1 MAHAGQGWIEAA
13 RRHPSLDV
21 VREAWALIVQAV
33 TRGWVEIEGL
43 SGMAMQ
49 LRAGGDVVFPGVG
62 VWPSG
67 SRVIVEVGDG
77 SATVDRE
84 AFLDVL
90 QAAAE
95 AV

>member
-1 MAHAGQGWIEAA
+1 MAHGSQAWIEAA
-13 RRHPSLDV
+13 RRHPNLAV
-21 VREAWALIVQAV
+21 VREAWGLMVQAV
-33 TRGWVEIEGL
+33 ISGWVDLEGL

-49 LRAGGDVVFPGVG
+49 LRAGGDVVFPRVG

-67 SRVIVEVGDG
+67 SDVIVEVGDG